1 MHLSDLLHSRVLDAD
16 GADLG
21 SVEDVRMV
29 QDGPLLLPFGA
40 AFRVE
45 GLVIGHHRVGTR
57 LGFVRGGLKGP
68 WPLRALF
75 SARERRALYVDWD
88 DVAMWNGNTVRL
100 GRRRDELERL
110 SEATGSRER
119 S

>member
-1 MHLSDLLHSRVLDAD
+1 MMHLSDLLHSRVIDAD
-16 GADLG
+16 GADIG

-45 GLVIGHHRVGTR
+45 ALVVVGGHRAGTR

-68 WPLRALF
+68 WLVRAIF
-75 SARERRALYVDWD
+75 SALERRSAYVAWD
-88 DVAMWNGNTVRL
+88 DVESWDGKTVRV
-100 GRRRDELERL
+100 GRRRYDLDRVID
-110 SEATGSRER
+110 GSD
-119 S
+119 